1 MRYNRIKLFR
11 RRGLMS
17 HRADFLH
24 SKETSAIHRAHKRRR
39 LWPVFLLIIVG
50 VVLWWVILVGIFA
63 WQLTYAGL
71 DSRDALL
78 RAKDSAIALNFDQA
92 SYELAVASERLQF
105 SEGRLKILRSL
116 VFIPWVK
123 EQLVAGET
131 LVHSGR
137 TLLPILSDVVDVG
150 SELVRLSG
158 FSSQEITDIFK
169 GVDPS
174 TSFEELSPSA
184 KQAILLRL
192 STTAEDLVVSKER
205 ISLARQELARLRT
218 DSVAAPIVDVLLPI
232 EEKLASAEE
241 AAGTF
246 SIAARLLPELAGV
259 GTPKN
264 LLLLFLNNAE
274 LRPGGGFIG
283 TYGTVIVHNGDFL
296 ETKTQ
301 DVYKL
306 DDAAAPFVSTQPPEV
321 LRKYLGS
328 ERWFFRDSNW
338 SPDFSVSAQQSQKLF
353 QQESA
358 ALPEDI
364 RENIQP
370 QIKPDMIV
378 GFTPDF
384 AAALLNITGPIEAGG
399 QVFTADNFFQTLEH
413 RVEFDFAKYGDS
425 YNDRKAIVSELVE
438 QMKKKLFQLDSARWV
453 EVLEAL
459 EKSLSSKQLVF
470 YSNNPSIQE
479 VLEKSDWAG
488 RVIPETSDQL
498 MVVDANLAS
507 LKTDPKVSRDI
518 SYSVFYNSSKQLI
531 ARTAIRY
538 KHNGAFTKL
547 TTRYRSYTRVYA
559 PLGSELIRVTGSLAN
574 DKTQNP
580 GLIPYSPDTAV
591 DLGMTSFG
599 AFVAIEP
606 GETRELVFEYVL
618 PQSVAKNLE
627 ANSYSLEVFKQVGA
641 DDHSLTLNLDFDKK
655 LASASPAEVKEAW
668 GDDVYNIEKVLDR
681 DLIFRI
687 GL

>member
-1 MRYNRIKLFR
+1 MA
-11 RRGLMS
+11 
-17 HRADFLH
+17 HRSDFLH
-24 SKETSAIHRAHKRRR
+24 STESHVVHRAHKRRR
-39 LWPVFLLIIVG
+39 LWPIFVLILVSFLL
-50 VVLWWVILVGIFA
+50 WWLALVGIFVG
-63 WQLTYAGL
+63 QLTYAGL

-78 RAKDSAIALNFDQA
+78 RAKDNAVALNFDKA
-92 SYELAVASERLQF
+92 GYELAVATERLQF
-105 SEGRLKILRSL
+105 AEGRLRILRSL

-123 EQLVAGET
+123 EQIAAGEA

-158 FSSQEITDIFK
+158 FSSQEITDIFQ

-174 TSFEELSPSA
+174 TSFEELSPAA

-192 STTAEDLVVSKER
+192 STTAEDLLISKER

-218 DSVAAPIVDVLLPI
+218 DAIAAPIIEVLLPI
-232 EEKLASAEE
+232 EEKLAAAEE

-283 TYGTVIVHNGDFL
+283 TYGTVTVHNGDFL
-296 ETKTQ
+296 ETQTQ

-306 DDAAAPFVSTQPPEV
+306 DDAAAPFVSAEPPEI

-328 ERWFFRDSNW
+328 DRWFFRDSNW
-338 SPDFSVSAQQSQKLF
+338 SPDFSVSAKQSQTLF
-353 QQESA
+353 KQESA

-364 RENIQP
+364 RSGIQP
-370 QIKPDMIV
+370 LFKPDMIV

-384 AAALLNITGPIEAGG
+384 AASLLNITGPIDAGG
-399 QVFTADNFFQTLEH
+399 QTFTAGNLFETLEH

-425 YNDRKAIVSELVE
+425 YNDRKAIMAELVE
-438 QMKKKLFQLDSARWV
+438 QVKKKLFQLDSARWI
-453 EVLEAL
+453 EVMNAL
-459 EKSLSSKQLVF
+459 ETSLSSKQVVF

-479 VLEKSDWAG
+479 VLENSEWAG
-488 RVIPETSDQL
+488 RVLPKTTDQL

-507 LKTDPKVSRDI
+507 LKTDPVVDRNI
-518 SYSVFYNSSKQLI
+518 SYSIFYNSSNQLI
-531 ARTAIRY
+531 ARTAIKY
-538 KHNGAFTKL
+538 THNGTFTKL

-580 GLIPYSPDTAV
+580 GLVPYKPDTAE

-618 PQSVAKNLE
+618 PDSVTASLV
-627 ANSYSLEVFKQVGA
+627 AGAYSLEVFKQVGA
-641 DDHSLTLNLDFDKK
+641 DSHSLTLNLDFGKK
-655 LASASPAEVKEAW
+655 IASAAPAEEKEDW
-668 GDDVYNIEKVLDR
+668 GDSAYHIEKVLDQ
-681 DLIFRI
+681 DLNFSV